1 MVIHKC
7 SKETEIAL
15 IKQDSKNMLNKI
27 DEIHKAIVGNGKP
40 GLLKEVHELKIHQKN
55 HDETL
60 KAHSNVLDKLNIK
73 LAYYA
78 GAIAVIVLGITIG
91 VRALGL

>member
-1 MVIHKC
+1 MAHKC
-7 SKETEIAL
+7 GKETEIAL
-15 IKQDSKNMLNKI
+15 IKQNNVQLVGKI
-27 DEIHKAIVGNGKP
+27 NEIHKAIVGNGKP
-40 GLLKEVHELKIHQKN
+40 GLLKDVHELKLIQKN

-60 KAHSNVLDKLNIK
+60 KAHSKILDKLTLR

-78 GAIAVIVLGITIG
+78 GAIAVITLGASIA